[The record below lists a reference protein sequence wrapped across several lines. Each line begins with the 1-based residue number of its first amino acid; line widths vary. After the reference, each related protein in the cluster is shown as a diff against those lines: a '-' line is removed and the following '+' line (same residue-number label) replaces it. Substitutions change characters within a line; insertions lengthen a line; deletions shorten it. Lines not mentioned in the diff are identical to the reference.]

1 LSLVDPRNQ
10 TTQRIE
16 ERRECLRQIAT
27 AVSRRVG
34 IRRVVSQDSEGLNP
48 TLYFFRKRTWFRWP
62 IRDGET
68 LCVVVMALPEA
79 IPAQPKTPVPM
90 AEAEQAAKRAAGEI
104 YGGRFKQVKTT
115 AEKTALAT
123 EMIEAAMKVE
133 DGSPVPSGIP
143 YGNARGPG
151 IGKPNRICLEV
162 WPV

>member
-1 LSLVDPRNQ
+1 MPIASFMTVAPLILCLAFSAFSRESIAQ
-10 TTQRIE
+10 QR
-16 ERRECLRQIAT
+16 A
-27 AVSRRVG
+27 
-34 IRRVVSQDSEGLNP
+34 
-48 TLYFFRKRTWFRWP
+48 
-62 IRDGET
+62 
-68 LCVVVMALPEA
+68 
-79 IPAQPKTPVPM
+79 PVPD
-90 AEAEQAAKRAAGEI
+90 AAAQEAAKKAAGEI
-104 YGGRFKQVKTT
+104 FGARFRQVKTP